1 MRLVRATGE
10 QPLRTDAAI
19 GIAVPASGQV
29 CLAVAHRVHLD
40 RINARGVV
48 AIHVDQMI
56 VDERLVGR
64 GFDDACIEGPQLIG
78 SGEPSSL
85 GLERTVSAEQADQ
98 RLEIAIGNRNAV
110 PRREAPD
117 LLDVLQHTDSVFDSG
132 HDASSEAIRL
142 DPQHCV
148 NGFTRLGRA

>member
-1 MRLVRATGE
+1 MISARSHPRISQVHSQMRLVRATGE

-56 VDERLVGR
+56 G
-64 GFDDACIEGPQLIG
+64 
-78 SGEPSSL
+78 
-85 GLERTVSAEQADQ
+85 
-98 RLEIAIGNRNAV
+98 
-110 PRREAPD
+110 
-117 LLDVLQHTDSVFDSG
+117 
-132 HDASSEAIRL
+132 
-142 DPQHCV
+142 
-148 NGFTRLGRA
+148 